1 MTTTPWETMAQRL
14 ITRGYKGLHRRNYLV
29 QVYNDDND
37 AALASTDEAKARLS
51 GVRWARWGEQGA
63 LPRSVLYQLLTL
75 WPAQGNLCDGS
86 GPKQGAGNTELG
98 PAHPD
103 SCYAVDIG
111 ITFAGFSQ
119 LGTHHQMLDLFRQKA
134 PAFAE
139 GAFLRASRWLGDS
152 GPSDPERWTT
162 RYRKDQ
168 THVVLIVHAAGDP
181 GNTGIQAFES
191 SMWRRLGPP
200 DAAPGLLT
208 GHWVEQSSVLDDPR
222 EVHFGYIDGLS
233 TPQYLSSRSNTAARE
248 PSPFNVHA
256 LGELLLGH
264 ARNDGSNPWV
274 MPGARAQ
281 MSGNADLRPEPET
294 IAYREF
300 FRDGSFGALRN
311 MYQDVAAF
319 EGFVDCQARLL
330 QGCDERNDIEYTK
343 GWIKAKLMG
352 RWPNG
357 APVGY
362 TPMPADREHR
372 EARRKVRIEARYPAN
387 GRDKEP
393 DNNFSYKQD
402 LDGFKC
408 PFGAHIRRMNP
419 RDDPVVPALRRPL
432 LRRGLPYGAKYSA
445 QLDNAKAE
453 RGLLGLFFCASLEEQ
468 FEHVLGNWANNNP
481 MGIPHTHAGR
491 DPIIGNQDPLSN
503 VFDIPVDPQGR
514 DPEFNF
520 EDKPG
525 GPIRLQGL
533 GSFVATR
540 GTCYAFFPNVDALA
554 QIASGALHPLRRFR

>member
-1 MTTTPWETMAQRL
+1 MTMTIGETKAQRL
-14 ITRGYKGLHRRNYLV
+14 ITHGYKGMHRRNYLIR
-29 QVYNDDND
+29 VYDDDHD
-37 AALASTDEAKARLS
+37 AALARTDEATARLS
-51 GVRWARWGEQGA
+51 NDRWTHWTRKGE

-75 WPAQGNLCDGS
+75 WRRQGNLCDGRGS
-86 GPKQGAGNTELG
+86 KQGAGNTEPG

-103 SCYAVDIG
+103 SFYTVDIG

-119 LGTHHQMLDLFRQKA
+119 LGTHQQMLDLFRQKA

-139 GAFLRASRWLGDS
+139 GAFLRASRRLGDT
-152 GPSDPERWTT
+152 GPSDPASWTT
-162 RYRKDQ
+162 RYGKDK
-168 THVVLIVHAAGDP
+168 THVVLVVHAAGGP
-181 GNTGIQAFES
+181 GNAGIQAFES

-200 DAAPGLLT
+200 DAAPALLT
-208 GHWVEQSSVLDDPR
+208 GEWIEQSSVLDDPR

-233 TPQYLSSRSNTAARE
+233 APQYRSSPRNTAALE
-248 PSPFNVHA
+248 PALFNVHA

-281 MSGNADLRPEPET
+281 LSGNANLRPEPAT

-311 MYQDVAAF
+311 VHQDVPAF
-319 EGFVDCQARLL
+319 EAFVDCQARLL
-330 QGCDERNDIEYTK
+330 QGCDEQNDMEYTK

-362 TPMPADREHR
+362 SPTAADREQR
-372 EARRKVRIEARYPAN
+372 EARRKERIEARYSA
-387 GRDKEP
+387 KEEGQEL
-393 DNNFSYKQD
+393 DNNFSYKND
-402 LDGFKC
+402 IEGFKC
-408 PFGAHIRRMNP
+408 PYGAHIRRMNP

-432 LRRGLPYGAKYSA
+432 LRRGLSYGEKYSA

-481 MGIPHTHAGR
+481 MGIPHTDAGR
-491 DPIIGNQDPLSN
+491 DPIIGNQDALSN
-503 VFDIPVDPQGR
+503 VFDIPVDPQLP
-514 DPEFNF
+514 DLEFNF

-525 GPIRLQGL
+525 RPLRLQGL
-533 GSFVATR
+533 GAFVATR

-554 QIASGALHPLRRFR
+554 QIAIGALHPLRRFR